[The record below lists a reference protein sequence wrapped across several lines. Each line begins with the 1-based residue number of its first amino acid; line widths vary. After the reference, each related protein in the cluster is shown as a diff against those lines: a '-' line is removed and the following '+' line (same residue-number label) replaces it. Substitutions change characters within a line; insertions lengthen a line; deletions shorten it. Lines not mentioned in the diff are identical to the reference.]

1 MGLVDSTD
9 LRQKGS
15 VKLLLLLV
23 YSPFP
28 EPRMMETAKTYIK
41 LPVCQVLLEA
51 LYIYSFIL

>member
-9 LRQKGS
+9 LRQKES
-15 VKLLLLLV
+15 VKLLLLV